1 MKLKLS
7 GTFLIS
13 KEHNRNNK
21 KLKKNKK
28 KQTPVLVQCS
38 LNGLAVKDTHTK
50 EAELVCLLRNQV
62 TTANPFAVLSC
73 FNKSAL
79 N

>member
-7 GTFLIS
+7 ATFLIS

-21 KLKKNKK
+21 KLKKKK
-28 KQTPVLVQCS
+28 NWKNQTPGLVQCS
-38 LNGLAVKDTHTK
+38 LNGLGVKDTYIK
-50 EAELVCLLRNQV
+50 KAELVCLLRNQV

-73 FNKSAL
+73 FGL
-79 N
+79 L